1 MGVTTTCTAAS
12 SPATMSSCPRG
23 GTRFPSMPRPWTAA
37 PGVREALVSGF
48 SALGLSFP
56 TCNTVMTDQEYV
68 LCKWKKRLWP
78 AKILSKTGAPRK
90 PSVTNAKETSFKVE
104 ILGLE
109 EQIRV
114 NCADTEPLK
123 EEHIQNIASNLDQG
137 KNSSEAVEELK
148 YRRALKIALDI
159 LNQNDSPRQ
168 VPPSEEEPS
177 TQLSQKNKRRSLS
190 STPLTACRSLLTKE
204 KLEFDAPKK
213 KRDKQNNPNLK
224 TDTKKQKWKHSFILE
239 EGTKAHEAGTKPS
252 KRRTGDLHNTSNPKS
267 KNDKMPESKSLIRQK
282 KIKPGLLPK
291 SQTKNKSSLKP
302 KEEESKQ
309 GRKRP
314 RGAGSPISCIND
326 FREDQVH
333 PLTEESNP
341 VSISC
346 KSDTVVPVRRRANT
360 KGQPRRTVLDSS
372 CECASDNMESSISNE
387 SESLAKKLDRKK
399 SVNLKHREQETNAT
413 ASSCRKRKCRNCPES
428 SPGPSNH
435 GNISDGFLPKLKEEE
450 NKSTSHMLRNNK
462 VNDFQLPDFEEDEGL
477 ESSDMSL
484 KISSSENLSLLSAL
498 VDEEEEEDE
507 ELPSILSHQVV
518 EPQSIEEG
526 ILVWCKLRR
535 YPYWPAVVKKVKRKH
550 KKANVLFI
558 EGNTNDKTKG
568 FSVSLRNLKHFD
580 CEEKQDLIDRAK
592 EAYCREIEWCI
603 QLISD
608 YRIRVGCHSFT
619 GSFLEYFAD
628 DISYPVRKEGI
639 QGLVQMTFPNV
650 AEEELEESSSETSP
664 SKPSKKLLPD
674 RTRAARDK
682 ANEKI
687 VEFIVKTKG
696 AEEHL
701 LAILKS
707 RKQSRWLKEFLNSS
721 QYVTCV
727 ETYLEDEEQLDL
739 VVNYLKEVYHEIDT
753 GNLHRINGD
762 GIKFISDVLL
772 PEAIIYAISAVDDID
787 YKKAEEKYIKGPS
800 VSKREREIFDEEIL
814 ERKKWKTELASE
826 DSK

>member
-1 MGVTTTCTAAS
+1 
-12 SPATMSSCPRG
+12 
-23 GTRFPSMPRPWTAA
+23 
-37 PGVREALVSGF
+37 
-48 SALGLSFP
+48 
-56 TCNTVMTDQEYV
+56 MTDQEYV

-78 AKILSKTGAPRK
+78 AKILSKTGVPGK
-90 PSVTNAKETSFKVE
+90 PSVTNAKEISFKVE

-109 EQIRV
+109 EQASV

-123 EEHIQNIASNLDQG
+123 EECIQNIASNLDQG

-148 YRRALKIALDI
+148 YRRSLKIALDI
-159 LNQNDSPRQ
+159 LNQNDSPRE
-168 VPPSEEEPS
+168 VTPSEEEPS
-177 TQLSQKNKRRSLS
+177 TQLSQKNNVRSLS
-190 STPLTACRSLLTKE
+190 STPLTTCRSLLTKE
-204 KLEFDAPKK
+204 EFETPKK
-213 KRDKQNNPNLK
+213 KGEQKNNPNLK
-224 TDTKKQKWKHSFILE
+224 TDTKKQKLKHSFILE
-239 EGTKAHEAGTKPS
+239 EGAKAREDRTKPS
-252 KRRTGDLHNTSNPKS
+252 ECRIRDLCNASNSES
-267 KNDKMPESKSLIRQK
+267 KNCKMTESKSLTRQK
-282 KIKPGLLPK
+282 KVKPRLLVK

-302 KEEESKQ
+302 KEEKSKQ

-326 FREDQVH
+326 FPEDQVH

-346 KSDTVVPVRRRANT
+346 KSDTVVSVRRRANT
-360 KGQPRRTVLDSS
+360 KGQPRRPILDSS
-372 CECASDNMESSISNE
+372 CECALDDLESSISNE
-387 SESLAKKLDRKK
+387 SENLAKKLDERKK
-399 SVNLKHREQETNAT
+399 PVDLKHRKQETNAT
-413 ASSCRKRKCRNCPES
+413 LSSCRKRKCRNCLES

-435 GNISDGFLPKLKEEE
+435 GNISDSFLSKLKEEE
-450 NKSTSHMLRNNK
+450 NKNTSHMLRNK
-462 VNDFQLPDFEEDEGL
+462 VKDFQLPDFEEDEGL
-477 ESSDMSL
+477 ESSDTSS

-507 ELPSILSHQVV
+507 ELPSILSHQ

-550 KKANVLFI
+550 KKANVLLI

-603 QLISD
+603 RLISD

-639 QGLVQMTFPNV
+639 QGLVQMTFTNV

-739 VVNYLKEVYHEIDT
+739 VVNYLRQVYHERGT
-753 GNLHRINGD
+753 RNLHRINGD

-814 ERKKWKTELASE
+814 ERKRWKTELASE